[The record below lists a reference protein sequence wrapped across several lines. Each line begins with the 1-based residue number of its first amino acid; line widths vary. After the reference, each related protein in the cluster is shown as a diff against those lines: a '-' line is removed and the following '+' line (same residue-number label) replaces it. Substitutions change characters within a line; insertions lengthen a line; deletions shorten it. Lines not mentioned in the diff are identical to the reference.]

1 VTKRAVVFL
10 AILFL
15 GCAGVP
21 AESGT
26 SRNGGTPADPIRR
39 GAETNPISSG
49 ATPPVEGAKMKSA
62 VMIVA
67 QENFRDE
74 ELLQPKEILERN
86 GIQVVI
92 ASTTLKE
99 IKGMLGAKVKPDIL
113 LSELDYR
120 KFDALI
126 FVGGSGA
133 SQYWDDPLA
142 HELARMAQGSNK
154 LVAAICIAPVTL
166 GRAGILKGRRATV
179 WQSEAGQLQ
188 ALGADYTG
196 RPVEKDANII
206 TAAGPFAAREFG
218 EEISRAL
225 LK

>member
-1 VTKRAVVFL
+1 MCWGEKMRRFAAIFLVFL
-10 AILFL
+10 L
-15 GCAGVP
+15 GYMVCLAPAQEKGV
-21 AESGT
+21 
-26 SRNGGTPADPIRR
+26 
-39 GAETNPISSG
+39 
-49 ATPPVEGAKMKSA
+49 KMKSA

-86 GIQVVI
+86 GIEVKI

-113 LSELDYR
+113 LSSVDFR
-120 KFDALI
+120 KFDAVI
-126 FVGGSGA
+126 FIGGAGA

-142 HELARMAQGSNK
+142 HDLARLAQSNNK
-154 LVAAICIAPVTL
+154 VLAAICIAPVVL
-166 GRAGILKGRRATV
+166 AKAGVLKGRRATV
-179 WQSEAGQLQ
+179 WQSEAKQLET
-188 ALGADYTG
+188 LGADYTA

-218 EEISRAL
+218 EEISRTL
-225 LK
+225 LNR

>member
-1 VTKRAVVFL
+1 MKKIA
-10 AILFL
+10 AILTLFFF
-15 GCAGVP
+15 GCLACV
-21 AESGT
+21 AFSQE
-26 SRNGGTPADPIRR
+26 REI
-39 GAETNPISSG
+39 
-49 ATPPVEGAKMKSA
+49 KMKNA

-67 QENFRDE
+67 QDNFRDE

-86 GIQVVI
+86 GIGVKI

-113 LSELDYR
+113 LAEVDQR
-120 KFDALI
+120 KFDAVI

-133 SQYWDDPLA
+133 TQYWQDPLA
-142 HELARMAQGSNK
+142 HELARLAQSNNK
-154 LVAAICIAPVTL
+154 VVAAICIAPVIL
-166 GRAGILKGRRATV
+166 AEAGLLKGRRATV
-179 WQSEAGQLQ
+179 WQSEAGKLK
-188 ALGADYTG
+188 ALGANYTG
-196 RPVEKDANII
+196 KPVERDANII

>member
-1 VTKRAVVFL
+1 
-10 AILFL
+10 
-15 GCAGVP
+15 
-21 AESGT
+21 
-26 SRNGGTPADPIRR
+26 
-39 GAETNPISSG
+39 
-49 ATPPVEGAKMKSA
+49 MKKA

-86 GIQVVI
+86 GIEVKI

-99 IKGMLGAKVKPDIL
+99 IKGMLGARLRPDIL
-113 LSELDYR
+113 LSDIDHR
-120 KFDALI
+120 KFDAVI
-126 FVGGSGA
+126 FIGGTGA

-142 HELARMAQGSNK
+142 HELARLALDNNK
-154 LVAAICIAPVTL
+154 VVAAICIAPVTL
-166 GRAGILKGRRATV
+166 AKAGLLKGRRATV
-179 WQSEAGQLQ
+179 WNSEAKQLQ
-188 ALGADYTG
+188 ALGANYTA

-206 TAAGPFAAREFG
+206 TAAGPFAAREFA